1 MGSAAGWMCRR
12 KCSVDLVDSQD
23 RDSLFQIVVPCPTCA
38 VELRAFLK
46 SGGGLW
52 TEIPLFGLDP
62 RVDAI
67 SACAALLVCPRCVQA
82 LVLSRQPAKCARIW
96 LVVSW
101 APQPQPQFIHGPGGR
116 PRLYNFRIPRRWST
130 WLEPAGPRAV
140 SEMRP
145 LPARRESGAVAP
157 AARRS
162 RPRPLRAYGEV
173 RPHLSD
179 R

>member
-62 RVDAI
+62 LRGRDIGVR
-67 SACAALLVCPRCVQA
+67 SAPGMPALP
-82 LVLSRQPAKCARIW
+82 S
-96 LVVSW
+96 
-101 APQPQPQFIHGPGGR
+101 
-116 PRLYNFRIPRRWST
+116 
-130 WLEPAGPRAV
+130 GPRSLKAAGKV
-140 SEMRP
+140 RP
-145 LPARRESGAVAP
+145 HVARRELGTATPTAIHP
-157 AARRS
+157 
-162 RPRPLRAYGEV
+162 RPRWAATLI
-173 RPHLSD
+173 
-179 R
+179 